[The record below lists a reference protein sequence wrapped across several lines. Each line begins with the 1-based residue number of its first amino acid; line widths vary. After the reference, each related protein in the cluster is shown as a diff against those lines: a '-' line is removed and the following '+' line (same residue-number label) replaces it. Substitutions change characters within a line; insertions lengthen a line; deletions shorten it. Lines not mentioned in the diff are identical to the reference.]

1 MTRKNTLDSDTQSD
15 RASSLDEVEIDQVGE
30 AEVERREEPVAP
42 PPGKT
47 IHRRR
52 PLPAVPD
59 RSKGD

>member
-1 MTRKNTLDSDTQSD
+1 MDSDTQSD